1 MSHSQQEKRK
11 SPEFRTGAALPSE
24 ERKSLELIQDR
35 VLWLSTRMIDHANRE
50 RENLDGL
57 KVGGHQASS
66 ASMVSLMTA
75 LYFNYLD
82 SEDRVSVKPHAS
94 PVFHAIQYLLGNLD
108 KKYLTQLRTA
118 GGLQS
123 YPSRTKDPDI
133 VDFSTGSVGLGA
145 VAPLFAAATR
155 RYIDAH
161 FGARPHSRFVAII
174 GDAELDE
181 GNIWEALADPA
192 TDGLGNVM
200 WIVDFNRQSL
210 DRVIPGI
217 RIAQWRAQFEAAGW
231 HVREIKYGSRL
242 EEAFAK
248 SGSEPFKKWFD
259 DIPNEQY
266 QSLFGLIPSE
276 ARVRFLEGAPAGAAE
291 FLANYEDQ
299 ELFEILTDLGGHNV
313 DSLLEAFAECDSVTD
328 RPSVVF
334 AYTIKGWHLPIA
346 GDPRNHSAQISESQI
361 NDLRS
366 RVGLTSANEWERFEP
381 GSAEDALCQ
390 ARRVALTRL
399 EPAVE
404 EKIAIPITTGV
415 KGAGKSSTQEIFG
428 RVLSEISRDEK
439 IRPYLVTTAP
449 DVATSTNLGGFINR
463 AGVFHPEQR
472 RRWNEDPILKWA
484 EGPSGQHIELG
495 ISEMNLFSLL
505 GQLGISKDLHDQS
518 LIPIGTVYDPFVLR
532 GLDAFIYSV
541 YSGAKFIVT
550 GTPSGITL
558 APEGGAHQSTITPSV
573 GIELPGVVL
582 IEPAYGQALDWLF
595 CDAIAHVAGSKVDT
609 TPDLRPNEL
618 AFYFRLTTRSI
629 DQSPFANARE
639 RLGEATLR
647 SQVLAGAYRLV
658 DGRVALAKSEDFH
671 APTVHLVGCGAV
683 MPEVLEAAAELANEG
698 VIAHVVDVTSPGR
711 LYGSWQRTLKQGI
724 RTANTPSFPGAMR
737 PIFTERAPIVSIHD
751 GSSHALA
758 WLGSA
763 LGAPQ
768 VAMGVDSFGQ
778 SGNIPELYKIH
789 DLDSGSIVNGALAA
803 LSLNS

>member
-1 MSHSQQEKRK
+1 MSHAHGITSEHESVVK
-11 SPEFRTGAALPSE
+11 LPLD
-24 ERKSLELIQDR
+24 ERKTLERIQDR

-50 RENLDGL
+50 RENVDGL

-82 SEDRVSVKPHAS
+82 GEDRVSVKPHAS
-94 PVFHAIQYLLGNLD
+94 PVFHSIQYLLGNLD

-123 YPSRTKDPDI
+123 YPSRTKDPDT

-145 VAPLFAAATR
+145 VAPLFAATTR

-161 FGARPHSRFVAII
+161 FGARPHSRFIAII

-242 EEAFAK
+242 EETFAQ
-248 SGSEPFKKWFD
+248 SGSEPFKQWFD

-266 QSLFGLIPSE
+266 QSLFGLIPAE
-276 ARVRFLEGAPAGAAE
+276 ARARFLEGAPQGAAE
-291 FLANYEDQ
+291 FLANFDDE

-313 DSLLEAFAECDSVTD
+313 DSLINAFAECDGVTD

-346 GDPRNHSAQISESQI
+346 GDPRNHSAQISDTQI
-361 NDLRS
+361 ADLRAK
-366 RVGLTSANEWERFEP
+366 VGLTTENEWERFEP
-381 GSAEDALCQ
+381 GSVEDALCQ
-390 ARRVALTRL
+390 ARRVALTRP
-399 EPAVE
+399 EPAIE
-404 EKIAIPITTGV
+404 EKISIPITTGI
-415 KGAGKSSTQEIFG
+415 KGSGKSSTQEIFG

-463 AGVFHPEQR
+463 TGVFHPEQL

-484 EGPSGQHIELG
+484 EGPTGQHIELG

-595 CDAIAHVAGSKVDT
+595 CDALAHVAGSKIDT

-658 DGRVALAKSEDFH
+658 DGRQALAKSDDFN

-683 MPEVLEAAAELANEG
+683 MPEVLEAAAELATEG
-698 VIAHVVDVTSPGR
+698 VIAHVIDVTSPGR

-737 PIFTERAPIVSIHD
+737 PIVSERAPIVSIHD
-751 GSSHALA
+751 SSSHALA

-778 SGNIPELYKIH
+778 SGNIPDLYKIH